1 MDSEQI
7 AELCALLKLSY
18 NEGSMQ
24 NVDGWFEEFFLGFF
38 DCFLIPLFRVVRNGP
53 RWFNASKDS
62 AESDPPRYNDGKF
75 GYGRWD
81 NDLDCGRRMSSE
93 LVETPVPSPVTQKME
108 GTKGISCSTNNPH
121 LLVGPNTV
129 ADVVK
134 GMGKDKG
141 ASSSSGLPNGP
152 DQIELVY
159 DNLMEVKVGMMD
171 IVEAQDY
178 MIGSQRKVSK
188 RWKRVIRSPSQKQ
201 FVGLP
206 SPIKKFFTAR
216 ARNRYNARS
225 PKPKFPDKNSDENLC
240 TDRAEGKKGKRKVGV
255 L

>member
-1 MDSEQI
+1 MVANQKFHIDAKI
-7 AELCALLKLSY
+7 YLLNDK
-18 NEGSMQ
+18 
-24 NVDGWFEEFFLGFF
+24 FFLGFF

-81 NDLDCGRRMSSE
+81 NNLDCGRRMSSE
-93 LVETPVPSPVTQKME
+93 PVETPVTQKMK

-129 ADVVK
+129 RKENIGQGVMVPFVGTGTGTFHSVEILDEVADVVK
-134 GMGKDKG
+134 GMEEDKG

-152 DQIELVY
+152 YQIELVY

-171 IVEAQDY
+171 IAEAQDC

-206 SPIKKFFTAR
+206 SPIKKFFTAC

-225 PKPKFPDKNSDENLC
+225 PTP
-240 TDRAEGKKGKRKVGV
+240 
-255 L
+255 